1 MALLVYTVAFTTA
14 PETAAACEGGTLEL
28 SCDPGWTL
36 LIDAANYGRTSF
48 THSTCGNFGSD
59 SCVTA
64 SSLSMVSSECEGVQM
79 CAVGASNGLF
89 GDPCPGIGKYLEATY
104 RCEGNPCTTAP
115 SYPDNYPSSCMD
127 QPIYQAGHICTFTCP
142 DGFTQSAGDADKL
155 CENGRWA
162 GDDLSLGHNS
172 PYVLLRAVYVQKHI
186 DECGMNN
193 GDCTEVCTNSAGSYI
208 CSCYGGL
215 PMDNGTCLACLA
227 GDTDGTY
234 EYVWELQPVTFPYIV
249 MAQTDGPVH
258 LALSAEAGNV
268 DQAYEIVIRG
278 WSEDGSVIRRSVEGP
293 DLVSADT
300 TGILA
305 QGAYSAFW
313 IYWWPNGTIAV
324 RLHGETL
331 PFLQWTDPEPR
342 PVSYI
347 GYTMDQLPG
356 LWRFCRVNGDWSEWG
371 SFSACDATCGYGTM
385 ERTRTC
391 DNPPPV
397 EFLGGTCIG
406 STGMSVLCY
415 VSGTCPES
423 DSSIPGLFDPGES
436 SPNMTWPIW
445 KNNWESGKFL
455 PLDYDSSEAPAE
467 PGGMDVASTVY
478 VLNISAHSEEHAR
491 ISMRV
496 QYVLCWYDP
505 RLFGLAPGWVLVPPA
520 LLWSPPLA
528 FGRTVRQAS
537 TEEDDDNKMW
547 MNQDGL
553 VILQITRL
561 LQVTCVAK
569 LARYP
574 LDTQVCSVALL
585 GYNGIRY
592 RLQPSTLPKRA
603 PIKSD
608 ATGVVSQFTFI
619 GVEERAVFKSFITN
633 GTGSDECVYLQQDC
647 DYRLEECMTSL
658 SDECTAGS
666 GCGHCYLIIGD
677 CLHQL
682 QTCPRYLND
691 TSAFTSL
698 EAHVRLRRVLWR
710 YILTAYLPSTVVVSA
725 SYLQTWLLP
734 TQAAISP
741 RIVLGVMS
749 VLTMIKQMG
758 KTARMP
764 WVDEPRAIDIWM
776 LGCLSF
782 VIVVLL
788 VTAVAHFL
796 SLSMQEKEKKEIRA
810 EELERER
817 NPPVQIPRP
826 GLRDPSGWTHRPPEH
841 LQNNGT
847 LFSQPI
853 SIPRARLYNPSWL
866 KWHQMAD
873 NKEWVIVIKED
884 GAELKKEDDN
894 VWKSRDHADSPTVSY
909 TPPTM
914 TSHTMYTNV
923 PAFDARTVGPSA
935 AERADSMAGKTDRY
949 ARAILPA
956 IFLIFNVGYWSFYQ
970 Y

>member
-1 MALLVYTVAFTTA
+1 
-14 PETAAACEGGTLEL
+14 
-28 SCDPGWTL
+28 
-36 LIDAANYGRTSF
+36 
-48 THSTCGNFGSD
+48 
-59 SCVTA
+59 
-64 SSLSMVSSECEGVQM
+64 
-79 CAVGASNGLF
+79 
-89 GDPCPGIGKYLEATY
+89 
-104 RCEGNPCTTAP
+104 
-115 SYPDNYPSSCMD
+115 
-127 QPIYQAGHICTFTCP
+127 
-142 DGFTQSAGDADKL
+142 
-155 CENGRWA
+155 
-162 GDDLSLGHNS
+162 
-172 PYVLLRAVYVQKHI
+172 
-186 DECGMNN
+186 
-193 GDCTEVCTNSAGSYI
+193 
-208 CSCYGGL
+208 
-215 PMDNGTCLACLA
+215 
-227 GDTDGTY
+227 
-234 EYVWELQPVTFPYIV
+234 
-249 MAQTDGPVH
+249 
-258 LALSAEAGNV
+258 
-268 DQAYEIVIRG
+268 
-278 WSEDGSVIRRSVEGP
+278 
-293 DLVSADT
+293 
-300 TGILA
+300 
-305 QGAYSAFW
+305 
-313 IYWWPNGTIAV
+313 
-324 RLHGETL
+324 
-331 PFLQWTDPEPR
+331 
-342 PVSYI
+342 
-347 GYTMDQLPG
+347 
-356 LWRFCRVNGDWSEWG
+356 
-371 SFSACDATCGYGTM
+371 
-385 ERTRTC
+385 
-391 DNPPPV
+391 
-397 EFLGGTCIG
+397 
-406 STGMSVLCY
+406 
-415 VSGTCPES
+415 
-423 DSSIPGLFDPGES
+423 
-436 SPNMTWPIW
+436 MTWPIW

-528 FGRTVRQAS
+528 FGRTVRRAS

-547 MNQDGL
+547 INQDGL
-553 VILQITRL
+553 IILQITRL

-633 GTGSDECVYLQQDC
+633 GTNECVYLEQDC

-698 EAHVRLRRVLWR
+698 EVHVRLRRVLWR

-725 SYLQTWLLP
+725 SYLQTWLSP

-788 VTAVAHFL
+788 ETAVAHFL

-873 NKEWVIVIKED
+873 NKEWVIVIKENGTD
-884 GAELKKEDDN
+884 LKKEDDN

-923 PAFDARTVGPSA
+923 PAFDARTVGPTQECQMLDGTSYRGLVSMTVANKTCQSWGSQTPHQHSYTPTAYPSSGLQQNYCRNPSGDTAVWCYTSDPAQRWAYCDVPVCDLACTGKTTGILYIYNWDLPPATSPYFFLVRAPSDVHIALANSNNFLTVLYPMYELVIGGWGNARSA
-935 AERADSMAGKTDRY
+935 IRRGAQGVNMISLATGEWTDPEPLPVSYFGYSTGFGNPGDWQFCEGGMDVSSSVYILNIGTLSEKNANISVRIQYTLSWADYRLFGIAQSWVPVPPALVWSPPLGFGQSVRRVIAEEEGDTAMWMDPRGMVTYKMTYASDMIIRVLTVSCVARLERYPLDTQVCRVVLHAYNGIRLRLQSSRQAQSAPIKVDARGIRSQFILVGAEQKAGFKSFRENATDTGATTWLEVDVRLRRVLWRYILTYYLPSTVVVLAAFLQTWLPLTLSTVSARVVLGTTAVLSMIIQAGKTVQMPWR
-949 ARAILPA
+949 
-956 IFLIFNVGYWSFYQ
+956 Q
-970 Y
+970 

>member
-1 MALLVYTVAFTTA
+1 MSTLLQNSHLVYAAYPFDQFVLFPDSAMRGASDTIPGTTEERCLRACLEGTPSVPQGACTSVDFFTGSGSCHLMIPNKLTH
-14 PETAAACEGGTLEL
+14 PELYVQHAGTLYYQRLFDECTAGIDICGAHACIDL
-28 SCDPGWTL
+28 PDGYTCACPPGFQWDW
-36 LIDAANYGRTSF
+36 DAADCLDF
-48 THSTCGNFGSD
+48 D
-59 SCVTA
+59 
-64 SSLSMVSSECEGVQM
+64 ECE
-79 CAVGASNGLF
+79 
-89 GDPCPGIGKYLEATY
+89 
-104 RCEGNPCTTAP
+104 
-115 SYPDNYPSSCMD
+115 
-127 QPIYQAGHICTFTCP
+127 
-142 DGFTQSAGDADKL
+142 
-155 CENGRWA
+155 
-162 GDDLSLGHNS
+162 
-172 PYVLLRAVYVQKHI
+172 
-186 DECGMNN
+186 MNN
-193 GDCTEVCTNSAGSYI
+193 GNCTDVCTNSAGSYI

-215 PMDNGTCLACLA
+215 PMDNGTCLACLT

-300 TGILA
+300 RGILA

-371 SFSACDATCGYGTM
+371 SWGACDATCGYGTM

-397 EFLGGTCIG
+397 EYLGGTCIG
-406 STGMSVLCY
+406 STGMS
-415 VSGTCPES
+415 
-423 DSSIPGLFDPGES
+423 GLFDPGES

-455 PLDYDSSEAPAE
+455 PLDYDSSKAPAE
-467 PGGMDVASTVY
+467 PGGMDIASTVY
-478 VLNISAHSEEHAR
+478 VLNISSHSEEHAR

-528 FGRTVRQAS
+528 FGRTVRRAS

-561 LQVTCVAK
+561 LEVTCVAK

-633 GTGSDECVYLQQDC
+633 GTGTASCSYLEQDC

-682 QTCPRYLND
+682 GTCPHYHND

-698 EAHVRLRRVLWR
+698 EVHVRLRRVLWR

-725 SYLQTWLLP
+725 SYLQTWLSP

-796 SLSMQEKEKKEIRA
+796 SLSIQEKEKKEIRA

-841 LQNNGT
+841 HT
-847 LFSQPI
+847 YKAAVPEEPV
-853 SIPRARLYNPSWL
+853 SIPRARLSKPASL
-866 KWHQMAD
+866 RWHQLAD
-873 NKEWVIVIKED
+873 KEWVIVIKETVAD
-884 GAELKKEDDN
+884 LKKEDDN

-914 TSHTMYTNV
+914 TSHTRYTNV

-956 IFLIFNVGYWSFYQ
+956 IFLIFNIGYWSFYH